1 MNVSEW
7 NSSMSGGHES
17 MEAVRGIVSMECRSR
32 TSSRLNDT
40 YVGETLIRG
49 YRKLNI
55 TRGPSFRNV
64 TVHRLTIPATTP
76 SQETTSYGVEYLSTD
91 IRRNLSTSTT
101 LQFGRTDVHSTQMY
115 STTTLQP
122 QVDDIF
128 LCQIKALIQF
138 SRSSEEVQW
147 SDDLMDNTSVLYNNI
162 SVDIRSQINNV
173 VQSLGF
179 QTILYIQIINIQFTK
194 LSMITCRTNCSPH
207 NNNTVVVDNTLATI
221 TLNLKLRYDLMQQTD
236 NEITSFLKFVW
247 IQYVKSTE
255 FILHDIEFSRAP
267 TSIGTS
273 TGSLERTDT
282 SVSRE
287 MSQSTTTTGMRTPT
301 STASMLVTTA
311 SSPVTSDALEISV
324 FEIDILIYIEELSV
338 PMNWSSDLLNQSST
352 MYRSL
357 STSICNLLVN
367 GLRLGNEEIFRD
379 ARCLHVVF
387 IRTIIWMNVS
397 EWNSSM
403 SGGHESMEAVRGIV
417 SMECRSRTSSRLNDT
432 YVGETLI
439 RGYRKLNITRG
450 PSFRNVTVHHIFLCQ
465 IKALIQFSRSS
476 EEVQWSDDLMDNT
489 SVLYNNISVDI
500 RSQIINIQFTKLSMI
515 TCRTN
520 CSPHNNNTVVVNNTL
535 ATITLNLKLRYDLM
549 QQTDNEITSFLK
561 FVWIQYV
568 KSTEFILHDIEFSRA
583 PTSIG
588 TSTGSL
594 ERTDTSVS
602 REMSQSTTTTGMRT
616 PTSTASMLMTT
627 ASSPVTSDA
636 LDIFLCQIKALIQ
649 FSRSSEE
656 VQWSDDLMDNTSV
669 LYNNISVDIR
679 SQIINVV
686 QSLGFQTIL
695 YIQIINIQFTKLS
708 MMPCR
713 TNCSPHNN
721 NTVVVNNT
729 LATITLNLKLRY
741 DLMQQ
746 SDNEIT
752 SFLKFVW
759 IQYVKSTEFILHDIE
774 FSRAPTSIGTST
786 GSLERTDTSVSREM
800 SQSTTTTGMRTPTS
814 TASMLVTTAS
824 SPVTSDALGN
834 KLVNGLRLGNE
845 EIFRDAR
852 CLHVVF
858 IRTIIWMNVSEWNS
872 SMSGGHESMEAVR
885 GIVSMEC
892 RSRTSS
898 RLNDTYVGET
908 LIRGYRKLNI
918 TRGPSFR
925 NVTVHHIFLCQI
937 KALIQFS
944 RSSEEVQ
951 WSDDLMDNTS
961 VLYNNISVDIR
972 SQIINIQFTKLS
984 MMPCRTNCSPHNNNT
999 VVVNNTLATIT
1010 LNLKLRYDLMQQ
1022 SDNEI
1027 TSFLKF
1033 VWIQYVKSTEFILH
1047 DIEFSRAPTSIGT
1060 STGSLERTDTSVSRE
1075 MSQSTTTTG
1084 MRTPTSTA
1092 SMLVTTASSPVTS
1105 DALVILFQL
1114 LCEYYDDYALLLVE
1128 ISVFEID
1135 ILIYIEELSVP
1146 MNWSSDLLNQSST
1159 MYRSLSTSI
1168 CNLLVN
1174 GLRLG
1179 NEEIF
1184 RDARCLH
1191 VVFIRTIIW
1200 MNVSEWNSS
1209 MSGGHESMEAV
1220 RGIVSMECRSR
1231 TSSRLN
1237 DTYVGETLIRGYRKL
1252 NITRGP
1258 SFRNV
1263 TVHRLTIPATT
1274 PSQET
1279 TSYGVEYLST
1289 DIRRNLSTSTT
1300 LQFGR
1305 TDVHSTQMYSTT
1317 TLQPQVDDIFLCQIK
1332 ALIQFSR
1339 SSEEVQWSDDLMDNT
1354 SVLYNNISV
1363 DIRSQRHLAGVTV
1376 DHEHAW
1382 RKPTHSVV
1390 MGTDHEG
1397 H

>member
-500 RSQIINIQFTKLSMI
+500 RSQLVNGLRLGNEEIFRDARCLHVVFIRTIIWMNVSEWNSSMSSGHESMEAVRGIVSMECRSRTSSRLNDTYVGETLIRGYRKLNITRGPSF
-515 TCRTN
+515 RN
-520 CSPHNNNTVVVNNTL
+520 VTV
-535 ATITLNLKLRYDLM
+535 
-549 QQTDNEITSFLK
+549 
-561 FVWIQYV
+561 
-568 KSTEFILHDIEFSRA
+568 HH
-583 PTSIG
+583 
-588 TSTGSL
+588 
-594 ERTDTSVS
+594 
-602 REMSQSTTTTGMRT
+602 
-616 PTSTASMLMTT
+616 
-627 ASSPVTSDA
+627 
-636 LDIFLCQIKALIQ
+636 IFLCQIKALIQ

-1363 DIRSQRHLAGVTV
+1363 DIRSQRHLAGVTPPLRDMCV
-1376 DHEHAW
+1376 PVLSAW
-1382 RKPTHSVV
+1382 IDCFTGRSIGHFMDTVNCTQSLVTPSECKSDD
-1390 MGTDHEG
+1390 GEG
-1397 H
+1397 DGE

>member
-500 RSQIINIQFTKLSMI
+500 RSQLVNGLRLGNEEIFRDARCLHVVFIRTIIWMNVSEWNSSMSSGHESMEAVRGIVSMECRSRTSSRLNDTYVGETLIRGYRKLNITRGPSF
-515 TCRTN
+515 RN
-520 CSPHNNNTVVVNNTL
+520 VTV
-535 ATITLNLKLRYDLM
+535 
-549 QQTDNEITSFLK
+549 
-561 FVWIQYV
+561 
-568 KSTEFILHDIEFSRA
+568 HH
-583 PTSIG
+583 
-588 TSTGSL
+588 
-594 ERTDTSVS
+594 
-602 REMSQSTTTTGMRT
+602 
-616 PTSTASMLMTT
+616 
-627 ASSPVTSDA
+627 
-636 LDIFLCQIKALIQ
+636 IFLCQIKALIQ

-774 FSRAPTSIGTST
+774 FS
-786 GSLERTDTSVSREM
+786 
-800 SQSTTTTGMRTPTS
+800 
-814 TASMLVTTAS
+814 
-824 SPVTSDALGN
+824 
-834 KLVNGLRLGNE
+834 
-845 EIFRDAR
+845 
-852 CLHVVF
+852 
-858 IRTIIWMNVSEWNS
+858 
-872 SMSGGHESMEAVR
+872 
-885 GIVSMEC
+885 
-892 RSRTSS
+892 
-898 RLNDTYVGET
+898 
-908 LIRGYRKLNI
+908 
-918 TRGPSFR
+918 
-925 NVTVHHIFLCQI
+925 HIFLCQI

-1363 DIRSQRHLAGVTV
+1363 DIRSQPPPHDMCMPVLSAWIDCFTGRSIGHFMDTVNCTQSLVTPSECKSDDGEGDARHHLLLRLLSVRSHCVRRCRVFCTPLFPQPPPHDMCVPVLSAWIDCFTGRSIGHFMDTVNCTQSLVTPSECKS
-1376 DHEHAW
+1376 DD
-1382 RKPTHSVV
+1382 
-1390 MGTDHEG
+1390 GEG
-1397 H
+1397 DGE

>member
-500 RSQIINIQFTKLSMI
+500 RSQLVNGLRLGNEEIFRDARCLHVVFIRTIIWMNVSEWNSSMSSGHESMEAVRGIVSMECRSRTSSRLNDTYVGETLIRGYRKLNITRGPSF
-515 TCRTN
+515 RN
-520 CSPHNNNTVVVNNTL
+520 VTV
-535 ATITLNLKLRYDLM
+535 
-549 QQTDNEITSFLK
+549 
-561 FVWIQYV
+561 
-568 KSTEFILHDIEFSRA
+568 HH
-583 PTSIG
+583 
-588 TSTGSL
+588 
-594 ERTDTSVS
+594 
-602 REMSQSTTTTGMRT
+602 
-616 PTSTASMLMTT
+616 
-627 ASSPVTSDA
+627 
-636 LDIFLCQIKALIQ
+636 IFLCQIKALIQ

-774 FSRAPTSIGTST
+774 FS
-786 GSLERTDTSVSREM
+786 
-800 SQSTTTTGMRTPTS
+800 
-814 TASMLVTTAS
+814 
-824 SPVTSDALGN
+824 
-834 KLVNGLRLGNE
+834 
-845 EIFRDAR
+845 
-852 CLHVVF
+852 
-858 IRTIIWMNVSEWNS
+858 
-872 SMSGGHESMEAVR
+872 
-885 GIVSMEC
+885 
-892 RSRTSS
+892 
-898 RLNDTYVGET
+898 
-908 LIRGYRKLNI
+908 
-918 TRGPSFR
+918 
-925 NVTVHHIFLCQI
+925 HIFLCQI

-1363 DIRSQRHLAGVTV
+1363 DIRSQRHREALRLTRADAWSTQTQVLLVDRSRATLARAVTLGQSEATARV
-1376 DHEHAW
+1376 RGPA
-1382 RKPTHSVV
+1382 PTAARLRRQQCRQQRRWAPC
-1390 MGTDHEG
+1390 
-1397 H
+1397 